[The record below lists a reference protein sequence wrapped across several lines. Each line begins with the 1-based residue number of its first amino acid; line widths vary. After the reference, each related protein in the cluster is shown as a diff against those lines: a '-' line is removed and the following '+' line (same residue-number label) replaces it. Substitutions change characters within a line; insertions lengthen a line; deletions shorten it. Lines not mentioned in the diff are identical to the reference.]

1 VVYCAQ
7 EEIGDSYDMVMISM
21 VNIKAIKSI
30 DNRNNNDA
38 IKLMDKKGGGYLGSR
53 SIVAVGMMLS
63 LQLPGWPA
71 VRIESIG

>member
-1 VVYCAQ
+1 MVYCAQ